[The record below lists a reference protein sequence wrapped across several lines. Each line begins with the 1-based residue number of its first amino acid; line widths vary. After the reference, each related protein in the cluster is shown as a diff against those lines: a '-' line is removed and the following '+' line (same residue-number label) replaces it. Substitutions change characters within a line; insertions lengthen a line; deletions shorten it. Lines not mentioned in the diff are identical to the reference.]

1 MTTLSCKVT
10 SVEAITDTVYRVRIV
25 PDAAF
30 SFRAGQYL
38 MVVMDERDK
47 RPFSMASTP
56 DEKGFIELHI
66 GASEINLYAK
76 AVMDRILKDHQIVVD
91 IPHGEAWLRDD
102 EERPM
107 ILIAGGTGFSYARS
121 ILLTA
126 LARNPNRDITI
137 YWGGR
142 EEQHLYDLCELEAL
156 SLKHPGLQVVPVV
169 EQPEAGWR
177 GRTGTVLTAVLQ
189 DHGTLAEHD
198 IYIAGRFEMA
208 KIARDL
214 FCSERNARCDAGASY
229 QAYIGAGS
237 VDRIRR
243 SRRIRQVVKP
253 AQTPSQYPDPDRYT
267 SSPDQTGRLCAPSD
281 LAAWC

>member
-156 SLKHPGLQVVPVV
+156 SLKHPGLQVVPV
-169 EQPEAGWR
+169 
-177 GRTGTVLTAVLQ
+177 
-189 DHGTLAEHD
+189 
-198 IYIAGRFEMA
+198 
-208 KIARDL
+208 
-214 FCSERNARCDAGASY
+214 
-229 QAYIGAGS
+229 
-237 VDRIRR
+237 RIRR
-243 SRRIRQVVKP
+243 SRRIRHTVPDATLPRLIGPTKVLNRRPDKAFTPHP
-253 AQTPSQYPDPDRYT
+253 AS
-267 SSPDQTGRLCAPSD
+267 G
-281 LAAWC
+281 